1 MSDELTVDRLYSVM
15 VLAITNLLSLVYVT
29 VSFSVRMTSSI

>member
-15 VLAITNLLSLVYVT
+15 VLAITNLLLLVYVP